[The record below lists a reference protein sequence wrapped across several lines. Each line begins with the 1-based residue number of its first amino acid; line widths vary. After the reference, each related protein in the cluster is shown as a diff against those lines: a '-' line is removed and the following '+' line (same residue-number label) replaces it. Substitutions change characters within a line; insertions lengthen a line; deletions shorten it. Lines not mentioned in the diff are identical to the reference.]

1 MKKFVFIM
9 LAVGV
14 YLNTLSQIDV
24 VDKSTF
30 GSEKWTLTPIKGLKK
45 GMGRLNL
52 NFPAGAYWSVDIYKG
67 NKFITNRS
75 IETYKL
81 KHHDLSPGFYNLKLN
96 TVLIE
101 NVEIKEGYATTIRT
115 GVLDINSNDW
125 ELRSE
130 DEKKYL
136 TSGNKTTKISLPA
149 GKYVLIKG
157 SNKRI
162 VDVLDLLSPMQAEVH
177 KEGDYP
183 RWSIKRSD
191 SVLAENRGRL
201 IIDRKQYIQSA
212 SNAWDFAP
220 IYVSFSNNNWNPFPF
235 ELFRDLAPGTHS
247 VYMNGLAIDSVP
259 IYEGYET
266 ILKIGALGLSGG
278 EDWWSLVKPNLNS
291 GYGFQPYNINYV
303 SGQPRA
309 TVGSYLMVFIPVGNY
324 YVQYNNNNSDIEP
337 SSYYPIE
344 INSGVFTDIAQ
355 YRTSIPPSFNDNW
368 FTTKLPATISDGRID
383 LKFPP
388 ETEWKIDI
396 VQFGGK
402 KTMEIS
408 SGDANFKTGKEPP
421 YKKLNPGYYD
431 MRLSNVMIE
440 KVQIAAGYQT
450 TLYSGLLE
458 IITGGS
464 WKLYVRKF
472 PPYFVYGQQPVFD
485 LIQSGNSQK
494 KIVLPRGEYKLEIG
508 NKSYGFELWKPGAS
522 FKF

>member
-1 MKKFVFIM
+1 MKKVLIY
-9 LAVGV
+9 LVG
-14 YLNTLSQIDV
+14 
-24 VDKSTF
+24 F
-30 GSEKWTLTPIKGLKK
+30 GSITCCFAQTVSNNEANSHKWTITSTKGLKK
-45 GMGRLNL
+45 GVGRLNL
-52 NFPAGAYWSVDIYKG
+52 VFADSVEWSVDIYTAE
-67 NKFITNRS
+67 NKFIINRS
-75 IETYKL
+75 L
-81 KHHDLSPGFYNLKLN
+81 AGKHKSYELAPGIYHLKLN
-96 TVLIE
+96 TVLVE
-101 NVEIKEGYATTIRT
+101 NVPIEAGKETRLKWGTIDIT
-115 GVLDINSNDW
+115 GNEHW

-130 DEKKYL
+130 AKDKFL
-136 TSGNKTTKISLPA
+136 TSGNKPVKLALPA

-485 LIQSGNSQK
+485 LIQSGSSK
-494 KIVLPRGEYKLEIG
+494 KKFVLPRGEYKIEIG